1 MALFLYGQDT
11 YRVRQE
17 LRGIIANHTKEQ
29 ESSSRIFQWNGKEDL
44 EEDLLRELRANSLFG
59 GPGLF
64 VIEHVFSHPEACLSL
79 ASLLKEPLLV
89 VIVCWG
95 DPPRS
100 KLTSALLSNA
110 ECRSFPLLQ
119 GLALR
124 SSVIKA
130 FQERGVSAPSELVDL
145 LVGSFADD
153 PWSMAQEIQ
162 KLSLALLAG
171 VRDWKLL
178 VLSQVNINIFE
189 TIEAIARK
197 QAPVAF
203 ARIAKHMEN
212 GDDPL
217 YILSMLAYQFRL
229 LLEAKTKKDGVPL
242 SFPQRKALSI
252 ASRFSQESLKDF
264 YKEIWEAD
272 TCAKTGKRD
281 SLSSLFFLAGSI
293 SN

>member
-1 MALFLYGQDT
+1 M
-11 YRVRQE
+11 RQE
-17 LRGIIANHTKEQ
+17 LRSIIENHTKEQ
-29 ESSSRIFQWNGKEDL
+29 KSSSRVFQWNGKEDL

-79 ASLLKEPLLV
+79 TSLLKEPLSV

-100 KLTSALLSNA
+100 KLTSALLANA
-110 ECRSFPLLQ
+110 ECRSFSLLK

-124 SSVIKA
+124 SSVIGA
-130 FQERGVSAPSELVDL
+130 FQERGVSAPPELIDL

-153 PWSMAQEIQ
+153 PWAMAQEIQ

-178 VLSQVNINIFE
+178 VPLHVNANVFE
-189 TIEAIARK
+189 TIETIARK
-197 QAPVAF
+197 QAPLAF
-203 ARIAKHMEN
+203 ARIAQHIEN

-229 LLEAKTKKDGVPL
+229 LLEVKTKKDGVPF
-242 SFPQRKALSI
+242 SFTQRKASPI
-252 ASRFSQESLKDF
+252 ASRFSQESLRDF
-264 YKEIWEAD
+264 YQEIWEAD
-272 TCAKTGKRD
+272 TRAKTGKRD
-281 SLSSLFFLAGSI
+281 PVSGLFSLVFSLSA
-293 SN
+293 